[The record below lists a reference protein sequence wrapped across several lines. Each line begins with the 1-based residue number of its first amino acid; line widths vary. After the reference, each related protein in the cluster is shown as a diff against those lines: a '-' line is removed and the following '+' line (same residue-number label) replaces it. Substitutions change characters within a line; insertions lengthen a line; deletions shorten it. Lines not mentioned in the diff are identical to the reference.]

1 MSRDLWLKQLR
12 IAGADTRSVED
23 VLTDDVPLDG
33 LQHAG
38 SALLRAE
45 RSEVLVAIAR
55 SLIEALRD
63 GAGPAT
69 PNSSPRSSIMRTA
82 PQWI

>member
-12 IAGADTRSVED
+12 IAGVDTQSVED
-23 VLTDDVPLDG
+23 ILTDDIPLDG

-55 SLIEALRD
+55 PLIEALGDR
-63 GAGPAT
+63 
-69 PNSSPRSSIMRTA
+69 NSSPNLTIMRTA